1 MGLLRG
7 RSAARR
13 LVGAAARSVK
23 VLAREYRLTLP
34 DEKILAEEIEKTRRT
49 LEARGIDRR
58 GLRE

>member
-1 MGLLRG
+1 
-7 RSAARR
+7 